1 MKLSHDGLY
10 LVAKDDQ
17 ESVCLERE
25 GSSKNAIWAVEFV
38 NGKEDKNY
46 VRFKS
51 CYDRY
56 LTASNVLLRQ
66 GSRERKVLQTLQQDE
81 PCIDWE
87 PIRDDFISWRFQTP
101 FGSFLRRNWG
111 LPPLWNPVT
120 HDIPRQMRIHKVL
133 WDVEVL
139 EAMPKPPFSYPLPLP
154 LPPDMNSDS
163 SSPLLLLLP
172 SNLNGDSSASSNVN
186 VPADSSPPT
195 IAPSKFGKDEQQ
207 VAWPLPRP
215 PISLIGHK

>member
-17 ESVCLERE
+17 ESVGLERE
-25 GSSKNAIWAVEFV
+25 GSSKNAIWAIEFV

-51 CYDRY
+51 CYDRR
-56 LTASNVLLRQ
+56 LHLVAV
-66 GSRERKVLQTLQQDE
+66 
-81 PCIDWE
+81 P
-87 PIRDDFISWRFQTP
+87 TP

-120 HDIPRQMRIHKVL
+120 HDIPRPMRIHKVL

-154 LPPDMNSDS
+154 LPPDVNDDS
-163 SSPLLLLLP
+163 SSPLPLP
-172 SNLNGDSSASSNVN
+172 LNVYGDSSPSSDVN

-195 IAPSKFGKDEQQ
+195 VAPSKFGKDEQQ
-207 VAWPLPRP
+207 LHGLCLVLQ
-215 PISLIGHK
+215 